1 MPQTDSHHILQIS
14 NDTTLG
20 DVEFVSFDIE
30 TTGLSPLTAKIVEL
44 SGVKFRLNDSNF
56 SEFSTLVDP
65 GCPIPPQ
72 VTAIHGIT
80 NKMVAGKPSIEEVIP
95 KFFNWIG
102 AENVV
107 MAAHNAAFDVS
118 FLKFAIAGRQLPVP
132 RHHVIDTLSLARK
145 LVHEM
150 PNYKLSTLVE
160 LLGLTYGEH
169 HRALA
174 DSHHV
179 RNLLQH
185 ISMNTSEL
193 QTWRQLK
200 EQNCLMRFGEE
211 EKEEE
216 QTEPAPEVA
225 EQIDAIQRAI
235 EAGTS
240 LTFMYKGMYTSK
252 KHVSPLAVTRNR
264 QVFYL
269 TANCHR
275 VRAER
280 TFRLDRMFELALIE
294 TPAWQPK
301 SSSASVLDDIN
312 ESLTSDCH

>member
-1 MPQTDSHHILQIS
+1 MLQADSHCILQIS
-14 NDTTLG
+14 GDTTLG
-20 DVEFVSFDIE
+20 DIEIVSFDIE
-30 TTGLSPLTAKIVEL
+30 TTGLSPLTSKIVEL
-44 SGVKFRLNDSNF
+44 SGVKFRLNDGNF

-65 GCPIPPQ
+65 GCMIPPQ

-95 KFFNWIG
+95 KFFNWVG

-107 MAAHNAAFDVS
+107 MAAHNAGFDVS
-118 FLKFAIAGRQLPVP
+118 FLKFAIARQQLPVP
-132 RHHVIDTLSLARK
+132 RHHVIDTLSLARR
-145 LVHEM
+145 LVQAM

-185 ISMNTSEL
+185 ISQNTSEL
-193 QTWRQLK
+193 KTWGQLE

-211 EKEEE
+211 E
-216 QTEPAPEVA
+216 AEVA
-225 EQIDAIQRAI
+225 EPAGEIAAQLEAIKRAI
-235 EAGTS
+235 ETGTALS
-240 LTFMYKGMYTSK
+240 FMYRGMRLTK
-252 KHVSPLAVTRNR
+252 KHVSPLSITRNR
-264 QVFYL
+264 QLFYL

-275 VRAER
+275 VQAER
-280 TFRLDRMFELALIE
+280 TFRLDRISELALIE
-294 TPAWQPK
+294 APVG
-301 SSSASVLDDIN
+301 S
-312 ESLTSDCH
+312 